1 MRVFA
6 SLAVAAV
13 LSTMA
18 SPAAA
23 EWQWTRWGASPADVV
38 ALSAGKAE
46 ADPGQARW
54 KAKTTGPVT
63 AAGVEFKVV
72 RFGFDGDRL
81 AEISMSAP
89 AVEFGRLEAALGA
102 TFGQPVAQEQGAFA
116 SRTYRDAARGNVVQ
130 IKRWGETVA
139 LTYKPIPAGL

>member
-13 LSTMA
+13 LSTLT

-23 EWQWTRWGASPADVV
+23 EWQWTGWGNTPADVV
-38 ALSAGKAE
+38 ARSEGRAE
-46 ADPGQARW
+46 PSLGQPKW
-54 KAKTTGPVT
+54 KAQTTGPMTV
-63 AAGVEFKVV
+63 AGVEFKVV
-72 RFGFDGDRL
+72 RFGFADDRL
-81 AEISMSAP
+81 TEISMSAP
-89 AVEFGRLEAALGA
+89 AVEFGKLEAALGA

-116 SRTYRDAARGNVVQ
+116 SRTYRDPARGNVVQ